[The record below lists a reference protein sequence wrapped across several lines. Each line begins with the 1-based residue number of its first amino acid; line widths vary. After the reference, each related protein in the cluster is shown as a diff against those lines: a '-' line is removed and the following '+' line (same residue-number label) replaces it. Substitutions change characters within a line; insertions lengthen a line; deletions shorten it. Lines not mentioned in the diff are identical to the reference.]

1 MQRGCASLS
10 GLLAAMS
17 PERSVESNTTNAL
30 KMRGNRNAADRLTER
45 RAVIRLMARSL
56 QESGS
61 KACVVKAWANNTVT
75 ALTVEGGF

>member
-1 MQRGCASLS
+1 MRFAQRVARRDVTREL
-10 GLLAAMS
+10 
-17 PERSVESNTTNAL
+17 VESNTTNAL
-30 KMRGNRNAADRLTER
+30 KMRGNWNAADRLTER

-75 ALTVEGGF
+75 ARTVEGGS